1 MPFCGYTWVGTF
13 RNNWE
18 QETKKKK
25 EAYNTC
31 CSQAVTHPSTEQA
44 RHCLTSVIRRELVY
58 SVWYGCRHR
67 LPLKNAILWI
77 YLGRNSPKQLGAR
90 NKNKR
95 QQKLLGL
102 EKEKL
107 KLKLLMDR
115 KKKKKKPT
123 TPAVPRRSPIQVLSR
138 PDTA

>member
-1 MPFCGYTWVGTF
+1 MKLGLHME
-13 RNNWE
+13 RK
-18 QETKKKK
+18 KKKK

-58 SVWYGCRHR
+58 SVWYGRRHR
-67 LPLKNAILWI
+67 LPLKNAIYAHTWV
-77 YLGRNSPKQLGAR
+77 GTFRNNWKQET
-90 NKNKR
+90 KKKR
-95 QQKLLGL
+95 KTT
-102 EKEKL
+102 ESL
-107 KLKLLMDR
+107 KFIEGESETR
-115 KKKKKKPT
+115 VTYGTQKKKKKPT